1 MSGAKSRDERGEKK
15 GKENIQWIDYMHE
28 ILLTYNNVM
37 KHSAIEMTP
46 KEARKPSNELK
57 VKLNL
62 ASKARKN
69 RMYPELEKG
78 DEVKIFKKRKPNEKE
93 REVNFSKNTY
103 TVERIDEKLG
113 QKYYFV
119 EGMSRAY
126 LRSEL
131 LKV

>member
-1 MSGAKSRDERGEKK
+1 
-15 GKENIQWIDYMHE
+15 
-28 ILLTYNNVM
+28 M

-69 RMYPELEKG
+69 RMYPELEVS
-78 DEVKIFKKRKPNEKE
+78 DEVRIVRKRKPNEKQ
-93 REVNFSKNTY
+93 RIGNFSKNIY
-103 TVERIDEKLG
+103 TGERIDEKLG

-119 EGMSRAY
+119 EGMDRAY
-126 LRSEL
+126 LRFEL

>member
-1 MSGAKSRDERGEKK
+1 
-15 GKENIQWIDYMHE
+15 
-28 ILLTYNNVM
+28 
-37 KHSAIEMTP
+37 MTT

-62 ASKARKN
+62 ASKAKKN

-93 REVNFSKNTY
+93 RKGNWSQNKY

-113 QKYYFV
+113 QKCF
-119 EGMSRAY
+119 
-126 LRSEL
+126 L
-131 LKV
+131 LMVWKEPI

>member
-1 MSGAKSRDERGEKK
+1 MWYRRVEADEKK
-15 GKENIQWIDYMHE
+15 GKENIQWIDYIHE

-37 KHSAIEMTP
+37 KHSATEMTP

-62 ASKARKN
+62 ATKAKKN
-69 RMYPELEKG
+69 RMYPELDRG
-78 DEVKIFKKRKPNEKE
+78 DEVKTFRKRKPNEKE
-93 REVNFSKNTY
+93 RVGNWSKNIY

-119 EGMSRAY
+119 NGMERAY
-126 LRSEL
+126 LRFEL

>member
-1 MSGAKSRDERGEKK
+1 
-15 GKENIQWIDYMHE
+15 
-28 ILLTYNNVM
+28 M

-69 RMYPELEKG
+69 GMYPELEKG
-78 DEVKIFKKRKPNEKE
+78 DEVKILKKRKPNEKE
-93 REVNFSKNTY
+93 RVGNRSKNIY

-113 QKYYFV
+113 QKHF
-119 EGMSRAY
+119 
-126 LRSEL
+126 
-131 LKV
+131 